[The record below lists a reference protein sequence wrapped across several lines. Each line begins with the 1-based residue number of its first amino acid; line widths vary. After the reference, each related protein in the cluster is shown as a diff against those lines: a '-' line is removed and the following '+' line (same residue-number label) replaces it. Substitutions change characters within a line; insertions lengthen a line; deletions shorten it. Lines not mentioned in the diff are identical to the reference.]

1 MPKTS
6 YPYFEVLSMPCA
18 RSKACGPPVS
28 SVGKCVVIGRIVR
41 RFQPWEVTARRAGED
56 QRALQEG
63 ALFVRGWVVGV
74 RSVVVSVAGGG
85 ATGMRHAHALRG
97 TAGGLVTRSASLRA
111 GLSRFAR
118 DDRRRG
124 EAAAPPTQVENL
136 RYREM
141 ENGLGRRQA
150 PAEQGGRGTTKA
162 RRHEGGRPAAGM
174 RLRRSTRPT
183 FRGG

>member
-97 TAGGLVTRSASLRA
+97 TAGGLVPRSASLRA
-111 GLSRFAR
+111 GLSH
-118 DDRRRG
+118 
-124 EAAAPPTQVENL
+124 Q
-136 RYREM
+136 
-141 ENGLGRRQA
+141 
-150 PAEQGGRGTTKA
+150 
-162 RRHEGGRPAAGM
+162 EGGRPAAGGVGDGGLGAW
-174 RLRRSTRPT
+174 RCVLRSLSRCAPA
-183 FRGG
+183 G

>member
-1 MPKTS
+1 MAVRV
-6 YPYFEVLSMPCA
+6 EVP
-18 RSKACGPPVS
+18 
-28 SVGKCVVIGRIVR
+28 
-41 RFQPWEVTARRAGED
+41 Q
-56 QRALQEG
+56 
-63 ALFVRGWVVGV
+63 
-74 RSVVVSVAGGG
+74 
-85 ATGMRHAHALRG
+85 
-97 TAGGLVTRSASLRA
+97 SLR
-111 GLSRFAR
+111 SRGMTGW
-118 DDRRRG
+118 G